1 MHKHL
6 FFNHKLLPQPILRSQ
21 VLLTYL
27 MVIFTFGLTSCNS
40 LDEKKNE
47 VSVDGGAVGFPIH
60 QAVAEEFQKARP
72 NAQVSVASSGTGGG
86 ISKFCAGDIDVV
98 GASRAIKDEEI
109 KTCKKKGIEVV
120 ELPIAL
126 DGIAVIVNRENNFA

>member
-1 MHKHL
+1 MKGFFRESSMHKHL
-6 FFNHKLLPQPILRSQ
+6 FCNHKLLPQPILKPQ
-21 VLLTYL
+21 VSLRYL
-27 MVIFTFGLTSCNS
+27 MVGLTFGIASCNS
-40 LDEKKNE
+40 IEEKKNE

-72 NAQVSVASSGTGGG
+72 EAQVSVASSGTGGG

-109 KTCKKKGIEVV
+109 K
-120 ELPIAL
+120 
-126 DGIAVIVNRENNFA
+126 